1 MHTYFLILT
10 VPFSG
15 TWAWHVPCRVHTGR
29 GTEEMWAYAVLY
41 VGEIF
46 LSAGRACRSAP
57 DLASQFSLH
66 KGFCLPLADPAM
78 SFSPVRVFLILQP
91 LHIACEMGKDGCL
104 QHQKLSAYRD
114 GDLKVGGFF
123 PLFNLG
129 QKAKIFLLSFV
140 HRPEEITSIW

>member
-1 MHTYFLILT
+1 
-10 VPFSG
+10 
-15 TWAWHVPCRVHTGR
+15 
-29 GTEEMWAYAVLY
+29 MWAYAVLY

-46 LSAGRACRSAP
+46 LSAGRACRCAP
-57 DLASQFSLH
+57 DLASPQLRLDTDL
-66 KGFCLPLADPAM
+66 CLPLADPAM

-114 GDLKVGGFF
+114 GDLKVGGFV

-140 HRPEEITSIW
+140 HRLEEITSIW